1 MLTGKQKRYLRG
13 LASLL
18 NPVVII
24 GKEGFKEEVI
34 IEIINGIKANE
45 LVKIK
50 VGKNS
55 PLDTEE
61 IIDIIN
67 EKSIGEV
74 VQIVGRSIVLYKQ
87 NKKENKIILP

>member
-24 GKEGFKEEVI
+24 GKDGFKEEVI
-34 IEIINGIKANE
+34 LEIKNGIIANE

-50 VGKNS
+50 LGKNS
-55 PLDTEE
+55 PQDIEE
-61 IIDIIN
+61 IISLIN
-67 EKSIGEV
+67 DENIGEV

-87 NKKENKIILP
+87 NKKESKIILP

>member
-55 PLDTEE
+55 PQEIEE
-61 IIDIIN
+61 IIEIFN
-67 EKSIGEV
+67 EENVGEV